1 MRRILVLHSAS
12 FLVEALKH
20 IPDVEVATLEPGITG
35 KRPDRVVLDEM
46 REPCT
51 ESTKPNDIDRQ
62 YGKKYR
68 RSLRR

>member
-1 MRRILVLHSAS
+1 MRRILVLDSAS
-12 FLVEALKH
+12 ILVEALKH
-20 IPDVEVATLEPGITG
+20 VPDVKVATLDPGVTR
-35 KRPDRVVLDEM
+35 KKPDRVVLDEI